1 MKKVSIIYWSC
12 GGNIEAL
19 ANVMADGAR
28 EKGAEVN
35 VKHVADAT
43 IEDVLEADAVA
54 FGSPA
59 VDATKIEQEE
69 MQPFLEKLKDFSQE
83 NKNKSCILFA
93 TYGWIE
99 NTFMKIWKDKMIS
112 YGFNVIG
119 DLAVKD
125 SPTKEQANLIKD
137 LGREL
142 AK

>member
-12 GGNIEAL
+12 GGNIEVL
-19 ANVMADGAR
+19 ANVMAEGAR
-28 EKGAEVN
+28 EQGAD
-35 VKHVADAT
+35 VKVIHVADAA

-69 MQPFLEKLKDFSQE
+69 MKPFLEQLDNYNKQNR
-83 NKNKSCILFA
+83 NKNCILFA

-99 NTFMKIWKDKMIS
+99 NTFMEIWKEEMSS

-125 SPTKEQANLIKD
+125 SPTKSQSDMI
-137 LGREL
+137 REL
-142 AK
+142 GKQLVK

>member
-12 GGNIEAL
+12 GGNIEVL
-19 ANVMADGAR
+19 ANMMADGAK

-35 VKHVADAT
+35 LMQVTDAT

-59 VDATKIEQEE
+59 MDATRIEQEE
-69 MQPFLEKLKDFSQE
+69 MKPFLDQFKDLPI
-83 NKNKSCILFA
+83 KNKECILFA

-99 NTFMKIWKDKMIS
+99 KSFMKIWKDEMKS
-112 YGFNVIG
+112 YGFNLVG
-119 DLAVKD
+119 DLSVKD
-125 SPTKEQANLIKD
+125 SPNKKEMEYVKE
-137 LGREL
+137 LGRNL

>member
-28 EKGAEVN
+28 EKGAEVT

-43 IEDVLEADAVA
+43 IEDVLEADSIA

-59 VDATKIEQEE
+59 VDSTKIEQQE
-69 MQPFLEKLKDFSQE
+69 MRPFLDQLKDLVQE
-83 NKNKSCILFA
+83 NKNCILFA

-99 NTFMKIWKDKMIS
+99 DTFMKVWKDEMIS

-125 SPTKEQANLIKD
+125 SPTKIQTDLIRK
-137 LGREL
+137 LGEEL
-142 AK
+142 VK

>member
-28 EKGAEVN
+28 EQGAEVN
-35 VKHVADAT
+35 IKHVTDAT
-43 IEDVLEADAVA
+43 LEDVLDADSIA

-69 MQPFLEKLKDFSQE
+69 MQPFLQQFKEYSEK
-83 NKNKSCILFA
+83 NKNKNCILFA

-99 NTFMKIWKDKMIS
+99 DTFMKIWKDEMTS

-125 SPTKEQANLIKD
+125 SPTKNQTNLIKK
-137 LGREL
+137 LGEKL
-142 AK
+142 VK

>member
-12 GGNIEAL
+12 GGNIEFL
-19 ANVMADGAR
+19 ANIMADGAR
-28 EKGAEVN
+28 EQGAEVN

-43 IEDVLEADAVA
+43 INDVLDADAVA

-59 VDATKIEQEE
+59 VDSTKIEQEE
-69 MQPFLEKLKDFSQE
+69 MKPFLEQLKNLSDK
-83 NKNKSCILFA
+83 NKNKDCILFA

-99 NTFMKIWKDKMIS
+99 NTFMEIWKNEMTS

-119 DLAVKD
+119 DLAVKE
-125 SPTKEQANLIKD
+125 SPTKNQVEFVKE
-137 LGREL
+137 LGKQL

>member
-28 EKGAEVN
+28 EKGAEVT

-43 IEDVLEADAVA
+43 VEDVLEADSIA

-59 VDATKIEQEE
+59 VDSTKIEQQE
-69 MQPFLEKLKDFSQE
+69 MRPFLDQLKDLEQE
-83 NKNKSCILFA
+83 NKNKNCILFA

-99 NTFMKIWKDKMIS
+99 DTFMKVWKDEMTS
-112 YGFNVIG
+112 YGFNVVR

-125 SPTKEQANLIKD
+125 SPTKVQTDLIRQ
-137 LGREL
+137 LGEEL
-142 AK
+142 VK

>member
-28 EKGAEVN
+28 EQGAEVN

-43 IEDVLEADAVA
+43 IEDVLEADSIA

-59 VDATKIEQEE
+59 VDCTKIEQEE
-69 MQPFLEKLKDFSQE
+69 MKPFLEQLKDLNIE
-83 NKNKSCILFA
+83 NKNCILFA

-99 NTFMKIWKDKMIS
+99 DTFMKIWKDEMTS

-125 SPTKEQANLIKD
+125 SPTKNQTNLIKK
-137 LGREL
+137 LGEKL
-142 AK
+142 VK

>member
-12 GGNIEAL
+12 GGNIEVL
-19 ANVMADGAR
+19 ANKIADGAR
-28 EKGAEVN
+28 EQGAKVN
-35 VKHVADAT
+35 LKHVADAT
-43 IEDVLEADAVA
+43 IEDVLEADCIA

-69 MQPFLEKLKDFSQE
+69 MKPFLEQLESFKEQ
-83 NKNKSCILFA
+83 NKNKNCILFA

-99 NTFMKIWKDKMIS
+99 NAFMKIWKDEMIS

-125 SPTKEQANLIKD
+125 SPTKKHSNLIIN
-137 LGREL
+137 LGKEL

>member
-19 ANVMADGAR
+19 ANAMADGAR
-28 EKGAEVN
+28 EQGAEVN
-35 VKHVADAT
+35 IKHVADAT
-43 IEDVLEADAVA
+43 IEDVLESDAIA

-69 MQPFLEKLKDFSQE
+69 MQPFLEQLKDFNE
-83 NKNKSCILFA
+83 ENRNKNCILFA

-99 NTFMKIWKDKMIS
+99 NTFMKIWKDEMIT

-125 SPTKEQANLIKD
+125 SPTKEQTNLIRN
-137 LGREL
+137 LGEEL

>member
-19 ANVMADGAR
+19 ANVMAEGAR
-28 EKGAEVN
+28 EEGSEVN
-35 VKHVADAT
+35 IKHVADAT
-43 IEDVLEADAVA
+43 INDVIEADVVA

-69 MQPFLEKLKDFSQE
+69 MKPFLEQLKSLNEE
-83 NKNKSCILFA
+83 NKNKKCILFA

-99 NTFMKIWKDKMIS
+99 ETFMKIWKDEMIS

-119 DLAVKD
+119 DLAIKD
-125 SPTKEQANLIKD
+125 SPTKKQVDLIRKLGKELIK
-137 LGREL
+137 
-142 AK
+142 

>member
-12 GGNIEAL
+12 GGNIEVL
-19 ANVMADGAR
+19 ANMMADGAK

-35 VKHVADAT
+35 LMQVTDAT

-59 VDATKIEQEE
+59 MDATRIEQEE
-69 MQPFLEKLKDFSQE
+69 MKPFLDQFKDLPI
-83 NKNKSCILFA
+83 KNKKCILFA

-99 NTFMKIWKDKMIS
+99 KSFMEIWKDEMKS
-112 YGFNVIG
+112 YGFNLVG
-119 DLAVKD
+119 DLSVKD
-125 SPTKEQANLIKD
+125 SPNKKEMEYIKE
-137 LGREL
+137 LGRDL

>member
-19 ANVMADGAR
+19 ANVMAEGAR
-28 EKGAEVN
+28 EQGAEVN

-43 IEDVLEADAVA
+43 MEDVLEADAIA

-69 MQPFLEKLKDFSQE
+69 MQPFLEKLKDFNQE

-99 NTFMKIWKDKMIS
+99 NTFMKIWKNKMIS

-125 SPTKEQANLIKD
+125 SPTKEQANFIKD
-137 LGREL
+137 LGRKL

>member
-28 EKGAEVN
+28 EKGAEVT

-43 IEDVLEADAVA
+43 IEDVLEADSIA

-59 VDATKIEQEE
+59 VDSTKIEQQE
-69 MQPFLEKLKDFSQE
+69 MRPFLDQIKDLDRE
-83 NKNKSCILFA
+83 NKNKNCILFA

-99 NTFMKIWKDKMIS
+99 DTFMKVWKDEMTS

-125 SPTKEQANLIKD
+125 SPTKIQTDLIRK
-137 LGREL
+137 LGEEL
-142 AK
+142 VQ

>member
-28 EKGAEVN
+28 EQGADVI
-35 VKHVADAT
+35 VKHVTDAT
-43 IEDVLEADAVA
+43 VEDILEADSIA

-59 VDATKIEQEE
+59 VDSTKIEQQE
-69 MQPFLEKLKDFSQE
+69 MKPFLEQFKDLNGE
-83 NKNKSCILFA
+83 GIGKNCILFA

-99 NTFMKIWKDKMIS
+99 DTFMKIWKDEMTS

-119 DLAVKD
+119 DLAIKD
-125 SPTKEQANLIKD
+125 SPTKKQTNLIKK
-137 LGREL
+137 LGEEL
-142 AK
+142 IR

>member
-28 EKGAEVN
+28 EKGAEVT

-43 IEDVLEADAVA
+43 IEDVLEADSIA

-59 VDATKIEQEE
+59 VDSTKIEQQE
-69 MQPFLEKLKDFSQE
+69 MRPFLDQLKDLDRE
-83 NKNKSCILFA
+83 NKNKNCILFA

-99 NTFMKIWKDKMIS
+99 DTFMKVWKDEMIS

-125 SPTKEQANLIKD
+125 SPTKIQTDLIRK
-137 LGREL
+137 LGEEL
-142 AK
+142 VQ

>member
-19 ANVMADGAR
+19 ANAMAEGAR
-28 EKGAEVN
+28 EQGAEVN

-43 IEDVLEADAVA
+43 IEDVLEADSIA

-59 VDATKIEQEE
+59 VDATKIEQLE
-69 MQPFLEKLKDFSQE
+69 MKPFLEQLKTYGKE
-83 NKNKSCILFA
+83 NKNKNCILFA

-99 NTFMKIWKDKMIS
+99 DTFMKIWKDEITS

-125 SPTKEQANLIKD
+125 SPTKNQSNLIKQ
-137 LGREL
+137 LGKEL
-142 AK
+142 VK

>member
-19 ANVMADGAR
+19 ANIMADGAR
-28 EKGAEVN
+28 EQGAEVN
-35 VKHVADAT
+35 IKHVTDAT
-43 IEDVLEADAVA
+43 LEDVLDADSIA

-69 MQPFLEKLKDFSQE
+69 MQPFLQQFKEYSEK
-83 NKNKSCILFA
+83 NKNKNCILFA

-99 NTFMKIWKDKMIS
+99 DTFMKIWKDEMTS

-119 DLAVKD
+119 DLAIKD
-125 SPTKEQANLIKD
+125 SPTKKQVDLIKE
-137 LGREL
+137 LGKEL
-142 AK
+142 VK

>member
-12 GGNIEAL
+12 GGNIEVL
-19 ANVMADGAR
+19 ANVMADAAR
-28 EKGAEVN
+28 KEGAEVN
-35 VKHVADAT
+35 LKHVADAT

-59 VDATKIEQEE
+59 MNSTKIEQKE
-69 MQPFLEKLKDFSQE
+69 MKPFLEQLQDLSEKD
-83 NKNKSCILFA
+83 KNCILFA

-99 NTFMKIWKDKMIS
+99 DTFMKIWKDEMKS
-112 YGFNVIG
+112 YGFNLIG

-125 SPTKEQANLIKD
+125 SPTKQQVEIIKE
-137 LGREL
+137 LGKKL

>member
-19 ANVMADGAR
+19 ANTMADGAR
-28 EKGAEVN
+28 EQGAEVS

-43 IEDVLEADAVA
+43 LEDVLEADSIA

-69 MQPFLEKLKDFSQE
+69 MKPFLDQLQNYRNVNI
-83 NKNKSCILFA
+83 NKNCILFA

-99 NTFMKIWKDKMIS
+99 DTFMKLWKDEMSS

-119 DLAVKD
+119 DLTIKD
-125 SPTKEQANLIKD
+125 SPTKTQANIIKQ
-137 LGREL
+137 LGKKL
-142 AK
+142 VN

>member
-28 EKGAEVN
+28 EKGAEVT

-43 IEDVLEADAVA
+43 IEDVLEADSIA

-59 VDATKIEQEE
+59 VDSTKIEQQE
-69 MQPFLEKLKDFSQE
+69 MRPFLDQLKDLVQE
-83 NKNKSCILFA
+83 NKNKNCILFA

-99 NTFMKIWKDKMIS
+99 DTFMKVWKDEMTS

-125 SPTKEQANLIKD
+125 SPTKIQTDLIRK
-137 LGREL
+137 LGEEL
-142 AK
+142 V

>member
-28 EKGAEVN
+28 EQGAEVI

-43 IEDVLEADAVA
+43 IEDVLEADSIA

-59 VDATKIEQEE
+59 VDSTKIEQEE
-69 MQPFLEKLKDFSQE
+69 MKPFLEQLKDLNKE
-83 NKNKSCILFA
+83 NTNKNCILFA

-99 NTFMKIWKDKMIS
+99 DTFMKIWKDEMTS

-125 SPTKEQANLIKD
+125 SPTKKQTNLIKK
-137 LGREL
+137 LGEEL
-142 AK
+142 VK

>member
-28 EKGAEVN
+28 EQGAEVN
-35 VKHVADAT
+35 IKHVADAT
-43 IEDVLEADAVA
+43 IEDVLEADAIA

-69 MQPFLEKLKDFSQE
+69 MQPFLDRLKEFNEE
-83 NKNKSCILFA
+83 NGNKSCILFA

-99 NTFMKIWKDKMIS
+99 NTFMKIWKDEMIT

-125 SPTKEQANLIKD
+125 SPTKEQANLIKN
-137 LGREL
+137 LGRKL